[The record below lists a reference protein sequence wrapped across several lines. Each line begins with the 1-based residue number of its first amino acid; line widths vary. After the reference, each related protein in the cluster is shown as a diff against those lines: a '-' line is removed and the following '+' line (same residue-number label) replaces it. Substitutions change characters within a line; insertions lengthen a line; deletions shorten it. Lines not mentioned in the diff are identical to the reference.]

1 MSNGRSS
8 HVEPI
13 QAVIDGITD
22 REGKLAAIQ
31 VAITKMEAVI
41 AGLRQD
47 IRDSQ
52 KTLTVMKRMARK
64 VKGGRR

>member
-1 MSNGRSS
+1 MLNQFKQS
-8 HVEPI
+8 
-13 QAVIDGITD
+13 IDGITD
-22 REGKLAAIQ
+22 REGKLAPIQ

>member
-1 MSNGRSS
+1 MLNQFKQS
-8 HVEPI
+8 
-13 QAVIDGITD
+13 IDGITD

>member
-1 MSNGRSS
+1 MLNQFKQS
-8 HVEPI
+8 
-13 QAVIDGITD
+13 IDGITD
-22 REGKLAAIQ
+22 REGKLAAKQ

>member
-1 MSNGRSS
+1 MLNQFKQS
-8 HVEPI
+8 
-13 QAVIDGITD
+13 IDGITD

-47 IRDSQ
+47 IRDGQ

>member
-1 MSNGRSS
+1 
-8 HVEPI
+8 
-13 QAVIDGITD
+13 
-22 REGKLAAIQ
+22 
-31 VAITKMEAVI
+31 
-41 AGLRQD
+41 LRQD